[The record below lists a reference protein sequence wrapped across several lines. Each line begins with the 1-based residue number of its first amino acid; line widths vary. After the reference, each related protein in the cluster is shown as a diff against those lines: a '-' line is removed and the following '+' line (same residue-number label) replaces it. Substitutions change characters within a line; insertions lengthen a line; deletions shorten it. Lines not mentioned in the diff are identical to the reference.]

1 VSHTGKVAIIT
12 GAAQGIGLA
21 CAEQLHREGAK
32 VALIDRALDKA
43 AENATRLGKRAMA
56 LQCDLSQLD
65 PTEAMRLVDQVVQQ
79 FGRLDILVNNAGVI
93 HLESFL
99 GFPIERFDWVMN
111 VNVRAPMMLGQ
122 AAAKAMIAGQRGGAI
137 VNLSSVTAQLA
148 APKAAAYCAS
158 KGAIM
163 QLTKVMAL
171 ELIDHGIRVNAVG
184 PGTIQTDMS
193 QGTIRSNGDLRRTVL
208 SRTPIGRFG
217 DPDEIAKVVSFLAG
231 EDASYIVGQTVYADG
246 GRLILNYTVPVP
258 EEE

>member
-1 VSHTGKVAIIT
+1 
-12 GAAQGIGLA
+12 
-21 CAEQLHREGAK
+21 
-32 VALIDRALDKA
+32 
-43 AENATRLGKRAMA
+43 
-56 LQCDLSQLD
+56 
-65 PTEAMRLVDQVVQQ
+65 
-79 FGRLDILVNNAGVI
+79 VI

-99 GFPIERFDWVMN
+99 DFPMERFDWLIN

-171 ELIDHGIRVNAVG
+171 ELIGHGIRVNAVA

-217 DPDEIAKVVSFLAG
+217 EPDEIAKVAVFLASD
-231 EDASYIVGQTVYADG
+231 DASYVTGQCIYVDG
-246 GRLILNYTVPVP
+246 GWVVT
-258 EEE
+258 